1 MALCAGGIVFASDD
15 LQKTPLIFKSN
26 ISNVNSW
33 RSSFFRNSS
42 GITGSFHLHP
52 KNDTSQVHAGVIL
65 PQIAIDNLIVT
76 LLYRNK
82 NNTWVEIPFP
92 GYQASPR
99 LFKRENGRITYVFA
113 INSAG
118 LEAGKYKARFS
129 IKYDDEVIEYG
140 NKDEY
145 GNQGSQDSP
154 PFYVIDVVDERQKTQ
169 LVYDELLFSRQF
181 EDKDVFSR
189 KVLELL
195 EGNKLNGR
203 DKLYVL
209 SFLGE
214 FIPIENLDE
223 ESWKNQLILWLLRQK
238 YINELRLGDVPYVI
252 IRRNELWDKVAMHED
267 DIKQAADDLSR
278 KYFPDVKPDY
288 DIHSIDF
295 NTLEKEVLS
304 RKDSF
309 GINPDV
315 LSE

>member
-1 MALCAGGIVFASDD
+1 MHKD
-15 LQKTPLIFKSN
+15 
-26 ISNVNSW
+26 
-33 RSSFFRNSS
+33 
-42 GITGSFHLHP
+42 
-52 KNDTSQVHAGVIL
+52 
-65 PQIAIDNLIVT
+65 
-76 LLYRNK
+76 
-82 NNTWVEIPFP
+82 NNTWSEIPFP
-92 GYQASPR
+92 GYTAPPR
-99 LFKRENGRITYVFA
+99 LLRLVNGSCTYVFA
-113 INSAG
+113 IDSST
-118 LEAGKYKARFS
+118 LKVGKYKALYS
-129 IKYDDEVIEYG
+129 IKYKGKVIEYG
-140 NKDEY
+140 IQDED
-145 GNQGSQDSP
+145 GNQDSQDSP
-154 PFYVIDVVDERQKTQ
+154 PFFVIDVVDERQRTQ

-195 EGNKLNGR
+195 EGDKLNGR